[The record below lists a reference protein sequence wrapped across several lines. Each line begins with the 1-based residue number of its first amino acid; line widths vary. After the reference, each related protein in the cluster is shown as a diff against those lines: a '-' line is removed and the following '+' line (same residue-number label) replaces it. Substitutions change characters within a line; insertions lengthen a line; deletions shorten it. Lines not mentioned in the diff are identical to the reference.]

1 MRAPYMDGLDAMG
14 IGRRRSSSEFCC
26 CGERAVGT
34 VLPMPNHTVPTSRR
48 GFNLKHL
55 KGAVTHLVG
64 SHGGGTCFFRSAAMV
79 LDVPGT
85 DLWFGVLAGA
95 TEEELAANP
104 AASPTPFIHSWVQ
117 YGETVYSPTQ
127 IEREGELI
135 PWQRAVYYK
144 TNGVRDAHMM
154 ARPALLKLSG
164 EIGLSAHLR
173 LGRPLKTDA
182 SFVFTVL
189 DRAGLPYATARDG
202 GLVPP
207 EFAGC

>member
-1 MRAPYMDGLDAMG
+1 MVKRTST
-14 IGRRRSSSEFCC
+14 GRHGFDLR
-26 CGERAVGT
+26 
-34 VLPMPNHTVPTSRR
+34 HSR
-48 GFNLKHL
+48 
-55 KGAVTHLVG
+55 GAVTNLVG
-64 SHGGGTCFFRSAAMV
+64 SSGGGTCFFRSAALV

-85 DLWFGVLAGA
+85 ELWFGVLAGA
-95 TEEELAANP
+95 FEEELAANP
-104 AASPTPFIHSWVQ
+104 SASPTPFIHSWVQ

-135 PWQRAVYYK
+135 PWPKALYYE
-144 TNGVRDAHMM
+144 TNGVRDAHAM
-154 ARPALLKLSG
+154 ARPALLKLSS

-173 LGRPLKTDA
+173 LGRALKTDA

-189 DRAGLPYATARDG
+189 DRAGLSYATARDG